1 MTIALSKI
9 DRRVYHG
16 FFCLFMIIMGNG
28 QPIGKNDRCG
38 KGLMHMGYYD
48 DHYEQYRQIQKR
60 RRGGWFVSALVGAV
74 LGALLVVISIPALS
88 RWDALPYDIVPKE
101 SGQAPN
107 KETAPP
113 VQQNVSV
120 DVTSGVTKAIDKVSD
135 AVVGIVN
142 IQEASFWS
150 QEGEAG
156 VGSGVIY
163 KKENGKAFI
172 VTNHHVVENASQ
184 LEVSLKDG
192 TRVPAKLLG
201 SDVLMDLAV
210 LEIDAKHV
218 KTVAEFGNSDTLKPG
233 EPVIAIGNPLGLQF
247 AGSVTQGIISGTNR
261 TVEVD
266 LDQDGAPDWNAEV
279 LQTDAAINP
288 GNSGGA
294 LVNVEGQVIG
304 INSMKIAQEA
314 VEGIGFAIPIN
325 TAIPIISDLEKYG
338 QVRRPYMGVEL
349 RSLSDISSY
358 HLQATLHLPKSV
370 TEGAAVIQVVPMSP
384 AAQAGLKQFDVIV
397 ALDDHAIRN
406 VLDLRKYLYTKKS
419 IGDKMKVTFY
429 RDGEKRTVT
438 MKLAKESF

>member
-1 MTIALSKI
+1 M
-9 DRRVYHG
+9 R
-16 FFCLFMIIMGNG
+16 
-28 QPIGKNDRCG
+28 
-38 KGLMHMGYYD
+38 MGYYD
-48 DHYEQYRQIQKR
+48 DHYEYQKQKGN
-60 RRGGWFVSALVGAV
+60 RGRWFFSALVGAV
-74 LGALLVVISIPALS
+74 LGALLVVISVLALS
-88 RWDALPYDIVPKE
+88 KWDVLPYQVTPRE
-101 SGQAPN
+101 SERVQNG
-107 KETAPP
+107 ETAKEPAIR
-113 VQQNVSV
+113 QQVSV
-120 DVTSGVTKAIDKVSD
+120 DVSSQVTKAIDKVSD

-142 IQEASFWS
+142 IQEANFWS
-150 QEGEAG
+150 QGGEAG
-156 VGSGVIY
+156 TGSGVIY

-172 VTNHHVVENASQ
+172 VTNHHVVENASE

-218 KTVAEFGNSDTLKPG
+218 KKVAEFGNSDTVKPG

-294 LVNVEGQVIG
+294 LVNIQGQVIG

-325 TAIPIISDLEKYG
+325 TAIPVISDLEKYG

-358 HLQATLHLPKSV
+358 HLQATLHLPKDV
-370 TEGAAVIQVVPMSP
+370 TEGVAVIQVVPMSP

-397 ALDDHAIRN
+397 ALDDHKIRD

-419 IGDKMKVTFY
+419 IGDTMKVTFY
-429 RDGEKRTVT
+429 RDGKKHTVT
-438 MKLAKESF
+438 MKLEKESF

>member
-1 MTIALSKI
+1 MERMAS
-9 DRRVYHG
+9 
-16 FFCLFMIIMGNG
+16 
-28 QPIGKNDRCG
+28 
-38 KGLMHMGYYD
+38 MGYYD
-48 DHYEQYRQIQKR
+48 DHYEPYGQTRRKR
-60 RRGGWFVSALVGAV
+60 RSGSFVSALVGAV
-74 LGALLVVISIPALS
+74 LGGLLVLMSIPALS
-88 RWDALPYDIVPKE
+88 RWDILPYNVVPNQRAEEEPKE
-101 SGQAPN
+101 NG
-107 KETAPP
+107 TPP
-113 VQQNVSV
+113 IRQRVFV
-120 DVTSGVTKAIDKVSD
+120 DVTTAVTKAIDQVSD
-135 AVVGIVN
+135 AVVGVVN
-142 IQEASFWS
+142 IQAAGFWS
-150 QEGEAG
+150 QGGETG

-163 KKENGKAFI
+163 KKAGGRAFI
-172 VTNHHVVENASQ
+172 VTNHHVIENASQ

-218 KTVAEFGNSDTLKPG
+218 KKVAQFGNSDTLKPG

-294 LVNVEGQVIG
+294 LVNIKGQVIG

-349 RSLSDISSY
+349 RSLSDIPSY
-358 HLQATLHLPKSV
+358 HWQATLHLPPNV
-370 TEGAAVIQVVPMSP
+370 TEGVAVIQVVPMSP

-397 ALDDHAIRN
+397 ALDGEKIRN

-419 IGDKMKVTFY
+419 IGDRMEVTFY
-429 RDGEKRTVT
+429 RDGKKRTVT
-438 MKLAKESF
+438 MKLARESY

>member
-1 MTIALSKI
+1 
-9 DRRVYHG
+9 
-16 FFCLFMIIMGNG
+16 
-28 QPIGKNDRCG
+28 
-38 KGLMHMGYYD
+38 MGYYD
-48 DHYEQYRQIQKR
+48 DHYEYQKQKGN
-60 RRGGWFVSALVGAV
+60 RGRWFFSALVGAV
-74 LGALLVVISIPALS
+74 LGALLVVISVPALS
-88 RWDALPYDIVPKE
+88 KWDVLPYQVTPRE
-101 SGQAPN
+101 SEQVQNG
-107 KETAPP
+107 ETAKEPAIR
-113 VQQNVSV
+113 QQVSV
-120 DVTSGVTKAIDKVSD
+120 DVSSQVTKAIDKVSD

-142 IQEASFWS
+142 IQEANFWS
-150 QEGEAG
+150 QGGEAG
-156 VGSGVIY
+156 TGSGVIY

-172 VTNHHVVENASQ
+172 VTNHHVVENASE

-218 KTVAEFGNSDTLKPG
+218 KKVAEFGNSDTVKPG

-266 LDQDGAPDWNAEV
+266 LDQDGTPDWNAEV

-294 LVNVEGQVIG
+294 LVNIQGQVIG

-325 TAIPIISDLEKYG
+325 TAIPVISDLEKYG

-358 HLQATLHLPKSV
+358 HLQATLHLPKDV
-370 TEGAAVIQVVPMSP
+370 TEGVAVIQVVPMSP

-397 ALDDHAIRN
+397 ALDDHKIRD

-419 IGDKMKVTFY
+419 IGDTMKVTFY
-429 RDGEKRTVT
+429 RDGKKHTVT
-438 MKLAKESF
+438 IKLEKESF

>member
-1 MTIALSKI
+1 M
-9 DRRVYHG
+9 R
-16 FFCLFMIIMGNG
+16 
-28 QPIGKNDRCG
+28 
-38 KGLMHMGYYD
+38 MGYYD
-48 DHYEQYRQIQKR
+48 DHYEYQKQKGN
-60 RRGGWFVSALVGAV
+60 RGRWFFSALVGAV
-74 LGALLVVISIPALS
+74 LGALLVVISVPALS
-88 RWDALPYDIVPKE
+88 KWDVLPYQVTPRE
-101 SGQAPN
+101 SEQVQNG
-107 KETAPP
+107 ETAKEPAIR
-113 VQQNVSV
+113 QQVSV
-120 DVTSGVTKAIDKVSD
+120 DVSSQVTKAIDKVSD

-142 IQEASFWS
+142 IQEANFWS
-150 QEGEAG
+150 QGGEAG
-156 VGSGVIY
+156 TGSGVIY

-172 VTNHHVVENASQ
+172 VTNHHVVENASE

-218 KTVAEFGNSDTLKPG
+218 KKVAEFGNSDTVKPG

-266 LDQDGAPDWNAEV
+266 LDQDGTPDWNAEV

-294 LVNVEGQVIG
+294 LVNIQGQVIG

-325 TAIPIISDLEKYG
+325 TAIPVISDLEKYG

-358 HLQATLHLPKSV
+358 HLQATLHLPKDV
-370 TEGAAVIQVVPMSP
+370 TEGVAVIQVVPMSP

-397 ALDDHAIRN
+397 ALDDHKIRD

-419 IGDKMKVTFY
+419 IGDTMKVTFY
-429 RDGEKRTVT
+429 RDGKKHTVT
-438 MKLAKESF
+438 MKLEKESF

>member
-1 MTIALSKI
+1 M
-9 DRRVYHG
+9 R
-16 FFCLFMIIMGNG
+16 
-28 QPIGKNDRCG
+28 
-38 KGLMHMGYYD
+38 MGYYD
-48 DHYEQYRQIQKR
+48 DHYEYQKQKGN
-60 RRGGWFVSALVGAV
+60 RGRWFFSALVGAV
-74 LGALLVVISIPALS
+74 LGALLVVISVPALS
-88 RWDALPYDIVPKE
+88 KWDVLPYQVTPRE
-101 SGQAPN
+101 SEQVQNG
-107 KETAPP
+107 ETAKEPAIR
-113 VQQNVSV
+113 QQVSV
-120 DVTSGVTKAIDKVSD
+120 DVSSQVTKAIDKVSD

-142 IQEASFWS
+142 IQEANFWS
-150 QEGEAG
+150 QGGEAG
-156 VGSGVIY
+156 TGSGVIY

-172 VTNHHVVENASQ
+172 VTNHHVVENASE

-218 KTVAEFGNSDTLKPG
+218 KKVAEFGNSDTVKPG

-294 LVNVEGQVIG
+294 LVNIQGQVIG

-325 TAIPIISDLEKYG
+325 TAIPVISDLEKYG

-358 HLQATLHLPKSV
+358 HLQATLHLPKDV
-370 TEGAAVIQVVPMSP
+370 TEGVAVIQVVPMSP

-397 ALDDHAIRN
+397 ALDDHKIRD

-419 IGDKMKVTFY
+419 IGDTMKVTFY
-429 RDGEKRTVT
+429 RDGKKHTVT
-438 MKLAKESF
+438 MKLEKESF

>member
-1 MTIALSKI
+1 
-9 DRRVYHG
+9 
-16 FFCLFMIIMGNG
+16 
-28 QPIGKNDRCG
+28 
-38 KGLMHMGYYD
+38 MGYYD

-60 RRGGWFVSALVGAV
+60 RRGGGFVSALVGAM
-74 LGALLVVISIPALS
+74 LGAFLVVISIPALS
-88 RWDALPYDIVPKE
+88 RWDVLPYDIAPKE

-107 KETAPP
+107 KETAKTPS

-142 IQEASFWS
+142 IREASFWS

-210 LEIDAKHV
+210 LEIDAKQV
-218 KTVAEFGNSDTLKPG
+218 KTIAEFGNSDTVKPG

-304 INSMKIAQEA
+304 INSMKIAQES

-358 HLQATLHLPKSV
+358 HLQATLHLPKHV

-397 ALDDHAIRN
+397 ALDDYKIRN

-419 IGDKMKVTFY
+419 IGDEMKVAFY

>member
-1 MTIALSKI
+1 
-9 DRRVYHG
+9 
-16 FFCLFMIIMGNG
+16 
-28 QPIGKNDRCG
+28 
-38 KGLMHMGYYD
+38 MGYYD
-48 DHYEQYRQIQKR
+48 DHYEQYQPIQKR
-60 RRGGWFVSALVGAV
+60 RRGGWFVSTLVGAV
-74 LGALLVVISIPALS
+74 LGAFLVVISIPALS
-88 RWDALPYDIVPKE
+88 RWDVLPYDIVPKE
-101 SGQAPN
+101 SEQAAN
-107 KETAPP
+107 KETTKVPP

-120 DVTSGVTKAIDKVSD
+120 NVTSQITKAIDKVSD
-135 AVVGIVN
+135 AVVGVVN
-142 IQEASFWS
+142 IQEANFWS
-150 QEGEAG
+150 QDGEEEAG
-156 VGSGVIY
+156 TGSGVIY

-201 SDVLMDLAV
+201 SDVYMDLAV

-218 KTVAEFGNSDTLKPG
+218 KKVAEFGNSDTVKPG
-233 EPVIAIGNPLGLQF
+233 EPVVAIGNPLGLQF
-247 AGSVTQGIISGTNR
+247 AGSVTEGIISGTNR

-266 LDQDGAPDWNAEV
+266 LDQDGSPDWNAEV

-294 LVNVEGQVIG
+294 LVNIQGQVIG

-325 TAIPIISDLEKYG
+325 TVIPVISDLEKYG

-358 HLQATLHLPKSV
+358 HLQATLHLPKNV
-370 TEGAAVIQVVPMSP
+370 TEGAAIIQVEPMSP

-397 ALDDHAIRN
+397 ALDDHKIHD

-429 RDGEKRTVT
+429 RDGEKHTVT
-438 MKLAKESF
+438 MKLERESF

>member
-1 MTIALSKI
+1 
-9 DRRVYHG
+9 
-16 FFCLFMIIMGNG
+16 
-28 QPIGKNDRCG
+28 
-38 KGLMHMGYYD
+38 MGYYD

-60 RRGGWFVSALVGAV
+60 KRSGWFVSALVGAV
-74 LGALLVVISIPALS
+74 LGAFLVVISIPALS
-88 RWDALPYDIVPKE
+88 RWDVLPYDIVPKE
-101 SGQAPN
+101 NGQAPN
-107 KETAPP
+107 RETAKTPS

-120 DVTSGVTKAIDKVSD
+120 DVTSQVTSAIDKVSD

-192 TRVPAKLLG
+192 KRVPAKLLG
-201 SDVLMDLAV
+201 SDMLMDLAV

-218 KTVAEFGNSDTLKPG
+218 KKVAEFGNSDTVKPG

-266 LDQDGAPDWNAEV
+266 FDQDGAPDWNAEV

-294 LVNVEGQVIG
+294 LVNIEGQVIG
-304 INSMKIAQEA
+304 INSMKIAQEE

-349 RSLSDISSY
+349 RSLSDIPSY
-358 HLQATLHLPKSV
+358 HLQATLHLPKNV
-370 TEGAAVIQVVPMSP
+370 TEGAAIIEVVPMSP

-397 ALDDHAIRN
+397 ALDDHKIRN

-419 IGDKMKVTFY
+419 IGDEMKVTFY

-438 MKLAKESF
+438 MKLARESF